1 MKTYLVGGAVRDK
14 LLKYPV
20 NDRDWVIVGADI
32 EQLLSLGY
40 TAVGSDFPVF
50 LHPTT
55 KEEHALARTERKSGK
70 GYKGF
75 SFYAAADVTLQQD
88 LSRRDLTINAMAEDN
103 QGNIIDPYQG
113 QQDLADKVLR
123 HVSPAFSEDPLRVLR
138 VARFA
143 ARYAHLG
150 FSIASQTLIL
160 MQQISHS
167 GELQHL
173 TKERI
178 WQELERA
185 LMERSALVFF
195 QVLSTVEAL
204 PILFPAL
211 TELLQNLQQFEPNHN
226 KGIAAQLTSLDSAD
240 KRIAWLFYVSQLHS
254 PILDGAAQAFAEQL
268 RCPNQTKNLI
278 IHASQLFPILRNW
291 QTAKASDKLNL
302 IRKADLLRNKLRLTP
317 LLEVA
322 VALDNTAS
330 FKHNNCLNE
339 FAELIVNLRNI
350 DHQDLIKKGFS
361 GAKLGDEIKRIQLSL
376 CNGQTAAAALTQ
388 PDH

>member
-1 MKTYLVGGAVRDK
+1 MKTYLVGGAVRDQ
-14 LLKYPV
+14 LLNYPV

-32 EQLLSLGY
+32 KQLLSLGY

-55 KEEHALARTERKSGK
+55 KEEHALARTERKSGR

-75 SFYAAADVTLQQD
+75 SFYAAADVTLQED
-88 LSRRDLTINAMAEDN
+88 LSRRDLTINAMAQDS
-103 QGNIIDPYQG
+103 QGNIIDPYHG
-113 QQDLADKVLR
+113 QRDLEDKVLR

-150 FSIASQTLIL
+150 FSIAPQTLTL

-195 QVLSTVEAL
+195 QVLATVEAL

-211 TELLQNLQQFEPNHN
+211 TELLQNLQQFEQQNN
-226 KGIAAQLTSLDSAD
+226 NDFSAQLSTLDSAD
-240 KRIAWLFYVSQLHS
+240 KRIAWLFYVSQSHS
-254 PILDGAAQAFAEQL
+254 PLSDGDPQGFAEQL

-278 IHASQLFPILRNW
+278 MHASLAFPILCNW
-291 QTAKASDKLNL
+291 QTAMASDKLNL
-302 IRKADLLRNKLRLTP
+302 IRKADLLRNQLRLAP
-317 LLEVA
+317 LLEVTS
-322 VALDNTAS
+322 ALDSSAS
-330 FKHNNCLNE
+330 FKENNCLYE
-339 FAELIVNLRNI
+339 FTELIVNLRNV
-350 DHQDLIKKGFS
+350 DHQALISKGFS
-361 GAKLGDEIKRIQLSL
+361 GAALGAEINRLQLSL
-376 CNGQTAAAALTQ
+376 CNGQAEGGQ
-388 PDH
+388 N